1 MGLLRV
7 AATTAVISGTA
18 SAVGGRVNRRQA
30 AAAQQDQAQAQA
42 AAAAAAPAPTPVA
55 AAPVVDD
62 ETAQIEKLAAM
73 HSKGLLTDEEF
84 AAAKAKAL
92 GI

>member
-30 AAAQQDQAQAQA
+30 NAAQQQQQ
-42 AAAAAAPAPTPVA
+42 AAAAAAPAPVA
-55 AAPVVDD
+55 AAPAQDD
-62 ETAQIEKLAAM
+62 EMAQIEKLASM
-73 HSKGLLTDEEF
+73 HTQGLLTDEEF

>member
-30 AAAQQDQAQAQA
+30 AAAQQDAAQAQA
-42 AAAAAAPAPTPVA
+42 AAAAAPAPVA
-55 AAPVVDD
+55 AAPAADD
-62 ETAQIEKLAAM
+62 EMAQIQKLATM
-73 HSKGLLTDEEF
+73 HSQGLLTDEEF